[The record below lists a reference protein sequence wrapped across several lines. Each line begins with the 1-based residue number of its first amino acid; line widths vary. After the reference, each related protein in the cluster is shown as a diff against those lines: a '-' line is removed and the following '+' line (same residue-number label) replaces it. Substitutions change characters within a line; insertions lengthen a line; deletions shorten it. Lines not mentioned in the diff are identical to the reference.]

1 MLAYLNDASSPRNAY
16 PVAGGFALIGERRA
30 CNFLIVR
37 RSNFAGPGSDGWSRN
52 HDGKP
57 TKSAAASD

>member
-1 MLAYLNDASSPRNAY
+1 VPRVEIFGKFFDCASQQFS
-16 PVAGGFALIGERRA
+16 VW
-30 CNFLIVR
+30 
-37 RSNFAGPGSDGWSRN
+37 SGSDGWSRN